1 MTTLALIDL
10 ASLFVPAWKAVPP
23 TEPADAPHNITVA
36 RVRSIAAEHDHC
48 AIALD
53 SPTSER
59 KKLYPD
65 YKANRSLA
73 PDEVADRE
81 AMIVQL
87 RRVAETLR
95 ADGFAVWESEGLEAD
110 DVIATA
116 VEQVDELK
124 QVDLGQFRVTIYSAD
139 KDLRQLIDPNG
150 CVVCQSTRLSADGNR
165 LPVEDFASV
174 IRRYGVSPA
183 ELTDWLAI
191 VGDTSDNVPGIPKVG
206 PKGAT
211 MLLERFGSLESALMA
226 AGETT
231 PCACVQALEPGE
243 KPGCKSCTNGARYK
257 HEMKP
262 AGRAA
267 LLQYAEQA
275 RLSRE
280 LVRLRTTAKI
290 DISEALQPRVAKPLP
305 RRESE
310 PVPDE
315 DPMTDD
321 ADFEPIPKSEE
332 KPAAPP
338 ADAPKTEE
346 TKATPPATVAET
358 VTAIV
363 RAPDPGT
370 DQWAMTLEPNGMRQA
385 TWLAQAC
392 YDSRVYGNFPT
403 WEAALCAII
412 QGRELG
418 LPAIASLRL
427 THVIEGKLAMHA
439 MMIIGLVHK
448 SGLATYF
455 KCTERTAERATWKG
469 HRKGDPDPEPT
480 VVTYTIGDAKRANL
494 IRGGSNWEKR
504 PTEMLTKTAGVQLAR
519 LLWPDVV
526 GGLYFPE
533 ELGHDAPAD
542 DEAA

>member
-10 ASLFVPAWKAVPP
+10 PSLLVPAWRAIPP
-23 TEPADAPHNITVA
+23 TEPADAPHNVTVA
-36 RVRSIAAEHDHC
+36 RVRSIAAEYDHC

-59 KKLYPD
+59 KKLFPD

-95 ADGFAVWESEGLEAD
+95 ADGFAVWESVGLEAD

-116 VEQVDELK
+116 VEQSK
-124 QVDLGQFRVTIYSAD
+124 AHAPIMVTIHSAD
-139 KDLRQLIDPNG
+139 KDLRQLVRDYGPTNW
-150 CVVCQSTRLSADGNR
+150 VACQSTRLDATGHR
-165 LPVEDFASV
+165 LPIEDLDAV
-174 IRRYGVSPA
+174 IARYGVQPA
-183 ELTDWLAI
+183 SLTDWLAI
-191 VGDTSDNVPGIPKVG
+191 VGDTSDNVPGIPGIG

-211 MLLERFGSLESALMA
+211 AILERFATLEEALLA
-226 AGETT
+226 ATETT
-231 PCACVQALEPGE
+231 PCECKANG
-243 KPGCKSCTNGARYK
+243 GCKRCNLGVRYAY
-257 HEMKP
+257 EFKP

-280 LVRLRTTAKI
+280 LVRLRTNAKI
-290 DISEALQPRVAKPLP
+290 DIAEALRPRVAKPLP

-321 ADFEPIPKSEE
+321 ADFEPVPQSEE
-332 KPAAPP
+332 KPSGE
-338 ADAPKTEE
+338 APKPDAKPQT
-346 TKATPPATVAET
+346 TPLVAPETVAET

-363 RAPDPGT
+363 KAPAPGT
-370 DQWAMTLEPNGMRQA
+370 DQWAMTLEPSGMRQA
-385 TWLAQAC
+385 SWLAQVC
-392 YDSRVYGNFPT
+392 HDSRVYGNFPT

-469 HRKGDPDPEPT
+469 HRKGDPDLEPT
-480 VVTYTIGDAKRANL
+480 IVTYTYADAERARLPRTGAKGPN
-494 IRGGSNWEKR
+494 NWLTR
-504 PTEMLTKTAGVQLAR
+504 PAEMLAKTGGVQLAR